1 MCHLAQY
8 VLQTLPEDVAV
19 VVFVCEK
26 LVPDVVQWSRSCPI
40 NWKRLLRCW
49 ITELF
54 VMNRQV
60 RIVLPV
66 HRRASTGCG
75 AFCSSRATERCSRCS
90 SPFCPATSSSSSERS
105 PRRSVRSECAGSL
118 IASYL
123 ETEFLKQVV
132 NIGDIVLNFRVLI
145 APNQSTSRFF
155 ELSYIRGLRLQCLWV
170 RRWSLR

>member
-1 MCHLAQY
+1 
-8 VLQTLPEDVAV
+8 
-19 VVFVCEK
+19 
-26 LVPDVVQWSRSCPI
+26 
-40 NWKRLLRCW
+40 
-49 ITELF
+49 
-54 VMNRQV
+54 MNRQV

-123 ETEFLKQVV
+123 EKEFLKQVV